1 MSRKKSLISHNFA
14 RSSQQ
19 KVYKQPLTQQIE
31 TNWFFLPRMTD
42 NNDNASITEKSIK
55 IFIRIFPFERFCESC
70 AKIDMNRKKIFIRYL
85 QEMQPNRIAI
95 PKKPS
100 YWCFKRMKF
109 FITVHKKKCTAL
121 RARILYQS
129 KEKKYIFPPLIDAVR
144 NFVLKKEKQGFEWY
158 GIMDTDNGNVNMIL
172 I

>member
-1 MSRKKSLISHNFA
+1 MIIYHFLHILYSSKHVIDYLHSLGLFKSTLQDVAPTEKIGIPSPKKWMSRKKSLISHNFA

-70 AKIDMNRKKIFIRYL
+70 AKIDMNRKVNFDIFLVQVHFFSFSLHFLYWKRIILFFVLFRRFSYGIYKKC
-85 QEMQPNRIAI
+85 NRI
-95 PKKPS
+95 
-100 YWCFKRMKF
+100 
-109 FITVHKKKCTAL
+109 
-121 RARILYQS
+121 
-129 KEKKYIFPPLIDAVR
+129 E
-144 NFVLKKEKQGFEWY
+144 
-158 GIMDTDNGNVNMIL
+158 
-172 I
+172 